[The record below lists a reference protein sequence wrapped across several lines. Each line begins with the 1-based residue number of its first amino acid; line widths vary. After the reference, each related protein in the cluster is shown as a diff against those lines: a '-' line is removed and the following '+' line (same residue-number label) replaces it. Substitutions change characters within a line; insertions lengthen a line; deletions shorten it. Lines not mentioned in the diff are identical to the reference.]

1 MKKTNKTSRN
11 HNIFHYKK
19 YYFLLSIIL
28 LLPYFI
34 VANPLYTPKNSD
46 SIINPETGEIT
57 TDAPEVLPVRIAG
70 GNSSLIKKQGILREK
85 LANVFVQF
93 KKNTSTSSHSHL
105 LWLVFSLSFAYGI
118 LHASGPGH
126 RKTIVFSLYLTRNAP
141 WWEPAIVAL
150 LLAFLHGS
158 SAIILMF
165 IFKGVAGSVAQ
176 NTDNI
181 TLYMEGL
188 TYVLLILTTIWL
200 IFHETREYI
209 QQKTKV
215 ATKSSHVSLIPF
227 IVSGVYPCPGAILV
241 LVLCFSL
248 GLLNLGAISVL
259 IMSLG
264 MAIPI
269 TAAGYLAWSGRTGLF
284 HALKANEQT
293 AAKLAYIVQMCGFT
307 ILLTFSLYI
316 SWPFLYSLV
325 V

>member
-1 MKKTNKTSRN
+1 MKKLAKKSIY
-11 HNIFHYKK
+11 HKIFHSKK
-19 YYFLLSIIL
+19 YFIL
-28 LLPYFI
+28 LVCSVCSSFLI
-34 VANPLYTPKNSD
+34 ANPLYTPKDSKTVTNSD
-46 SIINPETGEIT
+46 TGEIT
-57 TDAPEVLPVRIAG
+57 TEAPDVLPVRIAG

-85 LANVFVQF
+85 LANVFIEL
-93 KKNTSTSSHSHL
+93 KKDSSNSSSAHL
-105 LWLVFSLSFAYGI
+105 LWLVFGLSFVYGI

-141 WWEPAIVAL
+141 WWEPAGVAL

-165 IFKGVAGSVAQ
+165 IFKGVTGSIAN

-181 TLYMEGL
+181 AIYMEGL

-200 IFHETREYI
+200 IFHETREFI
-209 QQKTKV
+209 QQNTKD
-215 ATKSSHVSLIPF
+215 TSKSSNFSLIPF
-227 IVSGVYPCPGAILV
+227 LVSGVYPCPGAILV

-248 GLLNLGAISVL
+248 GLLKWGAISVL
-259 IMSLG
+259 FMSLG

-284 HALKANEQT
+284 KALKKNEHS
-293 AAKLAYIVQMCGFT
+293 AAKVAYGVQMFGFT
-307 ILLTFSLYI
+307 LLLAFSLYI